1 MSELNVASCAK
12 QVNLTLSDSHC
23 DPNRQTPFRVIEIGA
38 VDGRV
43 CQVLDVVNVNFK

>member
-1 MSELNVASCAK
+1 MTAERLSV
-12 QVNLTLSDSHC
+12 VPYLTLSDSHC